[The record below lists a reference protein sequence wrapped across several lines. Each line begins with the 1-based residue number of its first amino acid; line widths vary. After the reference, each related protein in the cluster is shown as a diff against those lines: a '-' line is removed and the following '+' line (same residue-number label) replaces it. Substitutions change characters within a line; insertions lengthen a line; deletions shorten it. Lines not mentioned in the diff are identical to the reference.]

1 MSTDVWGTSEVFMKI
16 NINSVHF
23 KADQKLENF
32 ITEKVEKLNKLHDG
46 IMGAD
51 VALKL
56 ENTEAPENKTV
67 DIRMNIRGYD
77 ARAGKTAKSF
87 EEATDLA
94 VDALKKQLQKSK
106 EKEQNKRPSG
116 EISFEEKE

>member
-1 MSTDVWGTSEVFMKI
+1 MKI

-23 KADQKLENF
+23 KADQKLETF

-46 IMGAD
+46 ILGAE

-56 ENTEAPENKTV
+56 ENTEAPENKTA

-77 ARAGKTAKSF
+77 ARASKTAKSF
-87 EEATDLA
+87 EEATDQA
-94 VDALKKQLQKSK
+94 IDALKKQLQKSK
-106 EKEQNKRPSG
+106 EKEQNKRPST

>member
-1 MSTDVWGTSEVFMKI
+1 MKI

-23 KADQKLENF
+23 KADQKLESF

-46 IMGAD
+46 IMGAE

-56 ENTEAPENKTV
+56 ENTEAPENKTA

-77 ARAGKTAKSF
+77 ARASKTAKSF
-87 EEATDLA
+87 EEAVTEA
-94 VDALKKQLQKSK
+94 VDIMKERLVRNK
-106 EKEQNKRPSG
+106 EKRYE
-116 EISFEEKE
+116 

>member
-1 MSTDVWGTSEVFMKI
+1 MKI

-23 KADQKLENF
+23 KADQKLESF
-32 ITEKVEKLNKLHDG
+32 ITEKVEKLNKVYDG
-46 IMGAD
+46 IIGAE
-51 VALKL
+51 VTLKL

-77 ARAGKTAKSF
+77 VRASKTAKSF

-94 VDALKKQLQKSK
+94 VEAIKKQLLKNK